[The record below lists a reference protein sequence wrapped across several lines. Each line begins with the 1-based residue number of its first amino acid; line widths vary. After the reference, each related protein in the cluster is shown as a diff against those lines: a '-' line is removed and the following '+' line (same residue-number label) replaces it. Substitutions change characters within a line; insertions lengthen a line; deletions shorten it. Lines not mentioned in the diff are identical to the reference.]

1 MTSNV
6 GVRIPRPTD
15 ANIII
20 KSKRKKMKK
29 LFLIIG
35 APGSGK
41 TTDASIIAGKN
52 DNIVHYSTG
61 DMLREEVASG
71 SELGQTIDGFI
82 SKGALVPLNIII
94 DTIISAI
101 KNAPVDNILIDG
113 YPRSVE
119 QMTALDELLAKEDDI
134 ELVSTIEVRVSQE
147 VAKDRILGRA
157 ADAKPGEERSD
168 DSIDVF
174 YDRMKI
180 YTDPLAEIQE
190 FYTKKNL
197 LKVING
203 ERELDPIV
211 AEMEAFIKSNI

>member
-1 MTSNV
+1 
-6 GVRIPRPTD
+6 
-15 ANIII
+15 
-20 KSKRKKMKK
+20 MKK

-52 DNIVHYSTG
+52 ENIVHYSTG

-71 SELGQTIDGFI
+71 SELGQTIDSFI

-119 QMTALDELLAKEDDI
+119 QMTALDELLATEDDI
-134 ELVSTIEVRVSQE
+134 ELVSTIEVRVSEE

-168 DSIDVF
+168 DSIEVF
-174 YDRMKI
+174 FDRMKI
-180 YTDPLAEIQE
+180 YTNPLAEIQE
-190 FYTKKNL
+190 FYTNKNL
-197 LKVING
+197 LEVING
-203 ERELDPIV
+203 ERALEPIV
-211 AEMEAFIKSNI
+211 EEMENFIKSKI

>member
-1 MTSNV
+1 
-6 GVRIPRPTD
+6 
-15 ANIII
+15 
-20 KSKRKKMKK
+20 MKK

-41 TTDASIIAGKN
+41 TTDASIIAEKN
-52 DNIVHYSTG
+52 ENIVHYSTG

-71 SELGQTIDGFI
+71 SELGQTIESFI

-119 QMTALDELLAKEDDI
+119 QMTALDELLEKEDDI
-134 ELVSTIEVRVSQE
+134 ELVSTIEVRVSE
-147 VAKDRILGRA
+147 DVAKERILGRA

-168 DSIDVF
+168 DSIEVF
-174 YDRMKI
+174 FDRMKI
-180 YTDPLAEIQE
+180 YTDPLAEIQA

-197 LKVING
+197 LEVING
-203 ERELDPIV
+203 ERTLEPIV
-211 AEMEAFIKSNI
+211 EDMENFIKHKIS

>member
-1 MTSNV
+1 
-6 GVRIPRPTD
+6 
-15 ANIII
+15 
-20 KSKRKKMKK
+20 MKK

>member
-1 MTSNV
+1 
-6 GVRIPRPTD
+6 
-15 ANIII
+15 
-20 KSKRKKMKK
+20 MKK

-41 TTDASIIAGKN
+41 TTDASIIAGRNKP
-52 DNIVHYSTG
+52 IVHYSTG

-119 QMTALDELLAKEDDI
+119 QMTALDELLATENEI

-168 DSIDVF
+168 DSIEIF

-180 YTDPLAEIQE
+180 YTNPLAEIQA
-190 FYTKKNL
+190 FYTEKDL

-211 AEMEAFIKSNI
+211 DEMETFIKNNI

>member
-1 MTSNV
+1 
-6 GVRIPRPTD
+6 
-15 ANIII
+15 
-20 KSKRKKMKK
+20 MKK

-52 DNIVHYSTG
+52 ENIVHYSTG

-71 SELGQTIDGFI
+71 SELGQTIESFI

-101 KNAPVDNILIDG
+101 KNAPVNNILIDG

-119 QMTALDELLAKEDDI
+119 QMTALDELLTTEDNI
-134 ELVSTIEVRVSQE
+134 ELVSTIEVRVSEQ
-147 VAKDRILGRA
+147 VAKERILGRA

-168 DSIDVF
+168 DSIEVF
-174 YDRMKI
+174 FDRMKI
-180 YTDPLAEIQE
+180 YTDPLAEIQA
-190 FYTKKNL
+190 FYTQKNL
-197 LKVING
+197 LEVING
-203 ERELDPIV
+203 ERALEPIV
-211 AEMEAFIKSNI
+211 EEMETFILKNI

>member
-1 MTSNV
+1 
-6 GVRIPRPTD
+6 
-15 ANIII
+15 
-20 KSKRKKMKK
+20 MKK

-41 TTDASIIAGKN
+41 TTDASIIAEKN
-52 DNIVHYSTG
+52 ENIVHYSTG

-71 SELGQTIDGFI
+71 SELGQTIESFI

-119 QMTALDELLAKEDDI
+119 QMTALDELLEKEDDI
-134 ELVSTIEVRVSQE
+134 ELVSTIEVRVSE
-147 VAKDRILGRA
+147 DVAKERILGRA

-168 DSIDVF
+168 DSIEVF
-174 YDRMKI
+174 FDRMKI
-180 YTDPLAEIQE
+180 YTDPLAEIQA
-190 FYTKKNL
+190 FYTEKNL
-197 LKVING
+197 LEVING
-203 ERELDPIV
+203 ERALEPIV
-211 AEMEAFIKSNI
+211 EDMENFIKSKI